1 MLQHTAETVCSGNIA
16 ATLYYHWSYL
26 APKYEWFFFS
36 QNQSKVFRSDR
47 DLIGVLTFGTAKKVP
62 DSLDFNHLALVAELD
77 RPNIEN
83 ILALERLLG
92 DEGQHHFQKEFGT
105 SHQVAIHEVLWY
117 SQSLFA
123 AVKER
128 QSTADFSRSG
138 FVFSSVLP
146 TLDFTTGLAEIRSLG
161 EVWVFE
167 YVV

>member
-1 MLQHTAETVCSGNIA
+1 
-16 ATLYYHWSYL
+16 
-26 APKYEWFFFS
+26 
-36 QNQSKVFRSDR
+36 VFRSDR

-62 DSLDFNHLALVAELD
+62 ASLDFHHLALVAELD

-92 DEGQHHFQKEFGT
+92 DEGQQHFQKEFGT

-128 QSTADFSRSG
+128 QSTADFYRSG

-146 TLDFTTGLAEIRSLG
+146 THFQDFPTGLAEFRPLGQSLDLRIG
-161 EVWVFE
+161 PLTARNTLFAYLEQLKNLKTGLAASPI
-167 YVV
+167 

>member
-1 MLQHTAETVCSGNIA
+1 V
-16 ATLYYHWSYL
+16 YYHWSYL
-26 APKYEWFFFS
+26 APKYERFLF
-36 QNQSKVFRSDR
+36 QHQSKVFRSDR

-62 DSLDFNHLALVAELD
+62 ASLDFHHLSLVAELD

-92 DEGQHHFQKEFGT
+92 DEGQQHFQKEFGT

-128 QSTADFSRSG
+128 QSTADFCRSG
-138 FVFSSVLP
+138 SVLRCKFIFKISRP
-146 TLDFTTGLAEIRSLG
+146 VWQNLG
-161 EVWVFE
+161 RWGKVRAFG
-167 YVV
+167 